1 MSTARIGVL
10 LVTIAVILVVEMK
23 SLLIGESASGEQQR
37 AILGAIE
44 ETPGVRR
51 LIHMRTLHLGP
62 DELLVAAKVELA
74 GSLSVREVADAID
87 AAEARV
93 RSAVPIARV
102 IYLEPDLF
110 SPGAAPE
117 PEPA

>member
-1 MSTARIGVL
+1 M
-10 LVTIAVILVVEMK
+10 ILVVEMK
-23 SLLIGESASGEQQR
+23 SLLIGESATADQQR

-74 GSLSVREVADAID
+74 RVAQRPRGGGHDRRGGGDA
-87 AAEARV
+87 
-93 RSAVPIARV
+93 SAPPCR
-102 IYLEPDLF
+102 
-110 SPGAAPE
+110 SPG
-117 PEPA
+117 